1 MAREIVDRHLFE
13 IVPFLFPWAAN
24 RYKQRVTSQALF
36 LCVWYE
42 PESILSNTVDF
53 ACYIALCFGDRKD
66 TCSFAVRCLCTSQ
79 A

>member
-42 PESILSNTVDF
+42 PESIL
-53 ACYIALCFGDRKD
+53 K
-66 TCSFAVRCLCTSQ
+66 
-79 A
+79 